1 MLAVVESCSTKGV
14 EGYAVQVEVDV
25 SPGLPGFYICGLPD
39 TAVKESKD
47 RVRAAIKN
55 SGFDFPMQRITV
67 NLAPA
72 DIKKE
77 GSQFDL
83 PIAAGI
89 LAATEQISIEN
100 LKNKFFVGELSLKGE
115 LRKAHGILPMALYIA
130 EAYQNS
136 VFLVP
141 PDNSFEASLASNI
154 EVIAPKTLNDAV
166 LFLNNE
172 KIIPPVKADIES
184 LFSKN
189 IMDYPD
195 FSEVKGQENAKRAL
209 EIAAAGGHNVL
220 MIGPPGSGKTMLAK
234 RLPGIFPPL
243 SAEEAFE
250 ITKVYSV
257 SGLIDPETPLV
268 TKRPFRTPHHTAS
281 ASSIIGGGQVPRPGE
296 ISLATYGIL
305 FMDELPEFRR
315 DVIEAL
321 RQPLEDKKITISRA
335 SATITF
341 PSNFSLVA
349 AMNPCPCG
357 FYLDEENQC
366 SCTPFQIQR
375 YVSKVSGPI
384 MDRIDIHIEVPKLK
398 YKDLKNDK
406 KSESSEKIRE
416 RVTAARNIQRKRY
429 QGLNISSNAEL
440 EGKMVYQF
448 CKTTMEANKLLEKV
462 FDKLKISMRA
472 HNKILK
478 IARTI
483 ADLENKS
490 KINAEHIAEAVQ
502 LRFLDRAN
510 YYCY

>member
-14 EGYAVQVEVDV
+14 EGYIVQVEVDV

-39 TAVKESKD
+39 AAVKESKD

-83 PIAAGI
+83 PIAIGI
-89 LAATEQISIEN
+89 LAATDQISIEN

-115 LRKAHGILPMALYIA
+115 LRKAHGILPMALSISNS
-130 EAYQNS
+130 YQNS
-136 VFLVP
+136 VFVVP
-141 PDNSFEASLASNI
+141 PDNSFEASLAGNI
-154 EVIAPKTLNDAV
+154 TVIAPKTLYDV
-166 LFLNNE
+166 VSFLNN
-172 KIIPPVKADIES
+172 KKNISPVKTDVGS

-189 IMDYPD
+189 TMDYPD
-195 FSEVKGQENAKRAL
+195 FSEVKGQETAKRAL

-234 RLPGIFPPL
+234 RLPGIFPPMN
-243 SAEEAFE
+243 AEEAFE
-250 ITKVYSV
+250 ITKIYSV
-257 SGLIDPETPLV
+257 AGLIDSETPLI

-281 ASSIIGGGQVPRPGE
+281 ASSIIGGGQIPRPGE

-321 RQPLEDKKITISRA
+321 RQPLEEKKITISRA

-341 PSNFSLVA
+341 PANFSLVA

-357 FYLDEENQC
+357 FFLDEDNQC
-366 SCTPFQIQR
+366 RCTPFQIQR
-375 YVSKVSGPI
+375 YMSKVSGPI

-398 YKDLKNDK
+398 YRDIKNDK
-406 KSESSEKIRE
+406 TGETSDKIRE
-416 RVTAARNIQRKRY
+416 RVTVARNIQRERY
-429 QGLNISSNAEL
+429 RDLNIKCNGEL

-448 CKTTMEANKLLEKV
+448 CKTTSEANKLLEKI

-490 KINAEHIAEAVQ
+490 KINVEHIAEAVQ

-510 YYCY
+510 YY